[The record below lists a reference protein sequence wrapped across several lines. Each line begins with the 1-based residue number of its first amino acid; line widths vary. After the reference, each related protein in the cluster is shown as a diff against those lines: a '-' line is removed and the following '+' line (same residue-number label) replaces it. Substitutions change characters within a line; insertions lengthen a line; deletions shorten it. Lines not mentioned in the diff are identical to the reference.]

1 MNPERNIAPR
11 VFRKSIPA
19 LSVRVVIFGGLMAIA
34 AAGFAQ
40 APTPQRPP
48 VGGIGSSADAMI
60 FYVARGA
67 AGACGQN
74 CSEWIAAE
82 GTVQWD
88 THKRLLAILDRQAGR
103 KLPVVIHSWGE
114 SNLNVATSLGRILRD
129 RGIDT
134 TAGRT
139 EVEACSG
146 KGEAECFALKRPG
159 GPLEAKMD
167 TGDLTCDLTCV
178 LLLAGGVH
186 RSLPAGAKVIVSGMF
201 IRNRLA
207 PNVNDEQ
214 RESLTARFGEQF
226 RLYLR
231 DMGVE
236 TELLDIIDRNPE
248 PRRRIELPPSE
259 WLRLRIVIAASL

>member
-1 MNPERNIAPR
+1 
-11 VFRKSIPA
+11 V
-19 LSVRVVIFGGLMAIA
+19 LM
-34 AAGFAQ
+34 
-40 APTPQRPP
+40 
-48 VGGIGSSADAMI
+48 
-60 FYVARGA
+60 
-67 AGACGQN
+67 
-74 CSEWIAAE
+74 
-82 GTVQWD
+82 
-88 THKRLLAILDRQAGR
+88 
-103 KLPVVIHSWGE
+103 
-114 SNLNVATSLGRILRD
+114 
-129 RGIDT
+129 
-134 TAGRT
+134 
-139 EVEACSG
+139 
-146 KGEAECFALKRPG
+146 
-159 GPLEAKMD
+159 
-167 TGDLTCDLTCV
+167 
-178 LLLAGGVH
+178 LAGGVH